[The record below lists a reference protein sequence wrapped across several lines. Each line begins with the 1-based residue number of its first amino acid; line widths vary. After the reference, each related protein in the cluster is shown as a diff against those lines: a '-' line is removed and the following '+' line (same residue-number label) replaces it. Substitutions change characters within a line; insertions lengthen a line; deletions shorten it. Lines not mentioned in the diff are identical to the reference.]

1 MPANGSAENPSRRDG
16 LLTGLA
22 MAGVVVVLL
31 ALAALGYPLGANK
44 GMVVTAAVGAVAG
57 LFVKPEWRRI
67 LVLSLI
73 PATLMTNSDVVP
85 HDGRYIP
92 SLVVLAALIVSSRKD
107 IPNLL
112 AQARALPTWLLR
124 LLVAYV
130 VWMAVTAI
138 FSTQRGTSAT
148 YVVGSIVTIGVAFL
162 VIPALPRRMRL
173 VEELIAT
180 LVVTSLVIILSGL
193 LFALAGSI
201 HLFGNNIG
209 LYFVTEATLFGH
221 PTGLI
226 FLQDYGPFIGPET
239 TPLSLGLVGS
249 LYFATKTSG
258 RARIAWAAAGVVILL
273 GLLSTFSREG
283 WLIVVITCLAVAIPS
298 RTASRI
304 ARPALATG
312 LVMLVFFAAGITNVL
327 GVNGRID
334 LTTSWY
340 GPAAASVLLNPN
352 PATHGQAQPTTPAPT
367 SNPTPGVRT
376 LLAPCVAV
384 QASGTASGPTVQLK
398 GYSSLLA
405 RLCLWEAAARAIV
418 HRPLFGFGPG
428 TGTDA
433 IVPFFYGQ
441 GAGLVGA
448 STHDTYLRVGVE
460 MGLPGLAIYLAL
472 SAIAAWLALACL
484 RAGKGPEVVL
494 AASILA
500 ITVAEL
506 TDTLLFGGLSFPGF
520 WLAMALGLL
529 ATRSAREQPA
539 RATEPR
545 AAAQPRPA
553 PRAVTQ

>member
-1 MPANGSAENPSRRDG
+1 M
-16 LLTGLA
+16 TGLA
-22 MAGVVVVLL
+22 VAGIVVVLL

-44 GMVVTAAVGAVAG
+44 AMVITAAVGAVAG
-57 LFVKPEWRRI
+57 LFVKPEWRRV

-85 HDGRYIP
+85 HDGRYVP

-112 AQARALPTWLLR
+112 PQARALPTWLLR

-130 VWMAVTAI
+130 VWMAATAI

-162 VIPALPRRMRL
+162 VIPALPRRTRL
-173 VEELIAT
+173 IEELIAT
-180 LVVTSLVIILSGL
+180 LVVTSVVIVLSGL
-193 LFALAGSI
+193 LFALAGSV
-201 HLFGNNIG
+201 HVLGNYIG

-249 LYFATKTSG
+249 LYFATRTIG
-258 RARIAWAAAGVVILL
+258 RARIAWVAAGAVILL

-304 ARPALATG
+304 AKPALATG

-334 LTTSWY
+334 LTNSWY

-352 PATHGQAQPTTPAPT
+352 PATHGQAQTPAPRT
-367 SNPTPGVRT
+367 SLTTGIGTLPVPTTGTSPTPGVRT

-418 HRPLFGFGPG
+418 HRPVFGFGPG

-460 MGLPGLAIYLAL
+460 MGVPGLAIYLAL
-472 SAIAAWLALACL
+472 SAIAAWLAIACL

-529 ATRSAREQPA
+529 AANRTQEQPV
-539 RATEPR
+539 R
-545 AAAQPRPA
+545 AAQQ
-553 PRAVTQ
+553 RAVQKPLQTPHAVAP